1 MKIKQ
6 GYILKEN
13 ILGDNSNVGIVVPLN
28 QSIGSLNGY
37 IQLNE
42 TGIFIWKMLENG
54 AQVDDIVSGILKEYK
69 APLNVVKKDVLNVI
83 SKLKEIGAIDE

>member
-1 MKIKQ
+1 MKIRQ

-54 AQVDDIVSGILKEYK
+54 AQIDDIVSGILKEYK

>member
-13 ILGDNSNVGIVVPLN
+13 ILGDNSNVGIV
-28 QSIGSLNGY
+28 ISLNKLNKHQNCY
-37 IQLNE
+37 MQLNE
-42 TGIFIWKMLENG
+42 TGIFIWKMLEKG
-54 AQVDDIVSGILKEYK
+54 ATVDEVVSAILKEYN
-69 APLNVVKKDVLNVI
+69 APCEVVKNDVLNVV

>member
-54 AQVDDIVSGILKEYK
+54 AEIDDIVSGILKEYK

>member
-54 AQVDDIVSGILKEYK
+54 AQVDDIVSSILKEYN
-69 APLNVVKKDVLNVI
+69 APCEVVKKDVLSVI

>member
-13 ILGDNSNVGIVVPLN
+13 ILGDNSNIGIVVSLN

-37 IQLNE
+37 MKLNE
-42 TGIFIWKMLENG
+42 TGIFIWKMLEKG
-54 AQVDDIVSGILKEYK
+54 ALVEDIISAILKEFK
-69 APLNVVKKDVLNVI
+69 APYEVVKKDVENVV

>member
-54 AQVDDIVSGILKEYK
+54 AEIDDIVSGILKEYK
-69 APLNVVKKDVLNVI
+69 APLNVVKKDVLNVV

>member
-13 ILGDNSNVGIVVPLN
+13 ILGDNSNVGIVISLN
-28 QSIGSLNGY
+28 QANKLQNGY
-37 IQLNE
+37 MQLNE
-42 TGIFIWKMLENG
+42 TGVFIWKMLEKG
-54 AQVDDIVSGILKEYK
+54 ASVDDIVMAILKEYN
-69 APLNVVKKDVLNVI
+69 APCEVVKGDVLSVV

>member
-28 QSIGSLNGY
+28 QSIGSLNGC

-54 AQVDDIVSGILKEYK
+54 AEIDDIVSGILKEYK